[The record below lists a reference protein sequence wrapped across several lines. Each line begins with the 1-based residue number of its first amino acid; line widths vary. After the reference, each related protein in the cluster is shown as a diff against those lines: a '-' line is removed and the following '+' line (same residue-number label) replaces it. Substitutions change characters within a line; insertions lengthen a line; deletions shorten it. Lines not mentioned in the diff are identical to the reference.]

1 MNKTIKNDLTIQQSG
16 NINSQ
21 SENYNNSCYIINDF
35 SDGLI
40 FGISGLIPFNDAIRR
55 TNNKNLTKKQ
65 LYNLYINKNIK
76 ELASINFGEKY
87 SDLSTNPVGREVLVC
102 ISGSS
107 LNNTIGSII
116 NDYNFK
122 SIQEAKYNSIY
133 FAIPTTTTLET
144 AGYGASNNDADSE
157 LISNNTNNKKILNRY
172 ISNNM
177 FKDMS
182 KKKKYAFL
190 INNNISKRII
200 DNKTFTT
207 KNYCEKKNTN
217 FNLSN
222 INLNLN

>member
-1 MNKTIKNDLTIQQSG
+1 MNRIIKNDKTIQQSG

-21 SENYNNSCYIINDF
+21 SENFNNSCYIIKDF

-40 FGISGLIPFNDAIRR
+40 FGISGLIPFNDAIKR

-76 ELASINFGEKY
+76 ELTSINFGEKY
-87 SDLSTNPVGREVLVC
+87 SELSTNPVGRETLLC

-107 LNNTIGSII
+107 LNNSISLII
-116 NDYNFK
+116 NNHNFK
-122 SIQEAKYNSIY
+122 SIQASEYSSIY
-133 FAIPTTTTLET
+133 FANSTTSSLL
-144 AGYGASNNDADSE
+144 GDGASSPADAE

-172 ISNNM
+172 INNNM

-190 INNNISKRII
+190 INNNVSKRII
-200 DNKTFTT
+200 NSNFTT
-207 KNYCEKKNTN
+207 KNHCSKKNTN
-217 FNLSN
+217 SNSSNFNLN
-222 INLNLN
+222 